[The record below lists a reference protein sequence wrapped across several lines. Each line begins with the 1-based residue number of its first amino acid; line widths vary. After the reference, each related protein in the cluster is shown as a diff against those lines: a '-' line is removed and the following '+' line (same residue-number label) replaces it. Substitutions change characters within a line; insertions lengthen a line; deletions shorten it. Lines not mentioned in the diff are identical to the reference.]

1 MSTTSTT
8 TPVATHPGLER
19 VLAAASS
26 LAVSF
31 KSLSNVK
38 DASNI
43 IALFGVMAMV
53 TVAARKLEGGETTFA
68 VEWTAL
74 CAIAVLGFW
83 LSARLV
89 APVLVSIKTG
99 FTRYAAYRSEK
110 ANEDAFVEAA
120 RNDPRL
126 MRDIAAARGRYES

>member
-8 TPVATHPGLER
+8 TPAATHAGLER

-26 LAVSF
+26 LADSF

-38 DASNI
+38 DVSNI

-89 APVLVSIKTG
+89 APVLVLIKTG
-99 FTRYAAYRSEK
+99 FTTYVAYRSEM
-110 ANEDAFVEAA
+110 ANENAFVEAA

>member
-8 TPVATHPGLER
+8 TPAATHAGLDR
-19 VLAAASS
+19 VLEATSS
-26 LAVSF
+26 LAGSF

-83 LSARLV
+83 LLAKLV
-89 APVLVSIKTG
+89 APMLVLIKTS
-99 FTRYAAYRSEK
+99 FTTYAAYRSEM

-120 RNDPRL
+120 RRDPRL

>member
-1 MSTTSTT
+1 MSTSSTT
-8 TPVATHPGLER
+8 TPVATHAGLER
-19 VLAAASS
+19 MLAAGS
-26 LAVSF
+26 LLAGSF
-31 KSLSNVK
+31 KSLSNLK

-53 TVAARKLEGGETTFA
+53 TVAARKLENGETTFA

-89 APVLVSIKTG
+89 APVLRLIKTG
-99 FTRYAAYRSEK
+99 FTTYATYRSEK

-126 MRDIAAARGRYES
+126 MRDFAAARGRHES

>member
-1 MSTTSTT
+1 MSTTSTIS
-8 TPVATHPGLER
+8 PAATHAGLER
-19 VLAAASS
+19 VLTAASS
-26 LAVSF
+26 LADSF

-53 TVAARKLEGGETTFA
+53 TVAARKLESGETTFA

>member
-8 TPVATHPGLER
+8 TPAATHAGLER
-19 VLAAASS
+19 VLTAASS
-26 LAVSF
+26 LADSF
-31 KSLSNVK
+31 KSLSNVE

-89 APVLVSIKTG
+89 APVLVLIKTS
-99 FTRYAAYRSEK
+99 FTRYAAYRSER